1 MLCSRLLLW
10 VVATDFASRDCTPSQ
25 LVRLAKTS
33 RVLARLNEYVSLSS
47 TTQTCIS
54 LSFKALLLT
63 HWIACILMISTTFA
77 IIPTSSWLGTYGYCQ
92 IVDDTSDVK
101 VPEVE
106 CVETG
111 HLYLMVFKW
120 SLAFVFHNGF
130 SFSPQPGP
138 YEPYYDGTTNL
149 YGSKLTDGEEIVI
162 IFLKLFGIGF
172 WSLTISKL
180 IRSITV
186 LGNPALIAYQQDID
200 SVNRFCTFNRLP
212 TNLTRELRR
221 YVLTTKEVHEQLNRS
236 HVYSKLSP
244 LLVTKVTRQLNRPL
258 YDSAFIQRGLR
269 TLSAIDGER
278 FVSALVTTSTMS
290 VYAPGDHPPPKRLY
304 IITEGV
310 AIRQHHILGVGASWG
325 DEDVLLSVPPT
336 ASRETKSVTYLRVV
350 WLSRDDFRKL
360 WDDYPSALGA
370 LRAHAIFKRAR
381 SILRQNRDDI
391 KRARG
396 EKV

>member
-1 MLCSRLLLW
+1 MESSNTLRSFLMAVSKIESRSWTVLKIAGVPLPI
-10 VVATDFASRDCTPSQ
+10 CTVHVNPS
-25 LVRLAKTS
+25 LT
-33 RVLARLNEYVSLSS
+33 S

-101 VPEVE
+101 LPEVE

-186 LGNPALIAYQQDID
+186 LGNPALIAYQQDVD
-200 SVNRFCTFNRLP
+200 SVNRFCTFNRL
-212 TNLTRELRR
+212 L
-221 YVLTTKEVHEQLNRS
+221 K
-236 HVYSKLSP
+236 
-244 LLVTKVTRQLNRPL
+244 
-258 YDSAFIQRGLR
+258 QRC
-269 TLSAIDGER
+269 
-278 FVSALVTTSTMS
+278 FS
-290 VYAPGDHPPPKRLY
+290 VQ
-304 IITEGV
+304 V
-310 AIRQHHILGVGASWG
+310 
-325 DEDVLLSVPPT
+325 
-336 ASRETKSVTYLRVV
+336 
-350 WLSRDDFRKL
+350 
-360 WDDYPSALGA
+360 
-370 LRAHAIFKRAR
+370 
-381 SILRQNRDDI
+381 
-391 KRARG
+391 
-396 EKV
+396 